1 MKRYSS
7 FEDRAECPT
16 YGVSLM
22 GTTFNGRG
30 SRCEWRRREPLGGGG
45 GGGEEGGEVG
55 AYPPRKFSNMKALKP
70 HFQYSQANSCV
81 KKVPIIDCYFLNFD
95 KNSVAISCNI
105 FS

>member
-1 MKRYSS
+1 
-7 FEDRAECPT
+7 
-16 YGVSLM
+16 M

-30 SRCEWRRREPLGGGG
+30 NRCEWRRREPLG
-45 GGGEEGGEVG
+45 GGEVG

-81 KKVPIIDCYFLNFD
+81 KKVPIIDRYFLNFD